1 MLTINMLSYDVT
13 YMVALHHKY
22 AVFTCNNCIYL
33 HLAFV
38 HLYVNN
44 VVGAQHNNY
53 IPTTN

>member
-1 MLTINMLSYDVT
+1 MLSYDVT

-38 HLYVNN
+38 HLYVND